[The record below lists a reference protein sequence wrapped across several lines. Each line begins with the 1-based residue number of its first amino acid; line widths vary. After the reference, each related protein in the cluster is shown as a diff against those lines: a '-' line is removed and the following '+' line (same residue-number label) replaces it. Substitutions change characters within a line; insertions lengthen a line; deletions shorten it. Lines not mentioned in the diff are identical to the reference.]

1 MSDSVNAPGTT
12 PATPATPA
20 AKDAR
25 AVSTTGRRNPVRRLV
40 ARVGIAGTIA
50 AFIIALLAAIAIL
63 APWIAPYDPLQV
75 DLAHTYQPSS
85 AEHLLG
91 TDNSGRDL
99 LSRLI
104 WGARTSLLGP
114 FIVVTVTAA
123 LGTALALTAAWFG
136 GRVDDLISR
145 LLDLL
150 FAFPSLLLAIIV
162 IALYDRGLLQASL
175 ALAVGFT
182 PYTARVLRSV
192 ALRER
197 MMPYIASGEIQ
208 GFSGFVI
215 CVRQI
220 LPNITPQILTGATI
234 NFGSAMIELA
244 AISFLGLGVQPP
256 AADWGLMV
264 SSGQASL
271 VKGFP
276 QQSLYAGL
284 LIVITVAAFSV
295 LGERLGGR
303 KAGGRA

>member
-1 MSDSVNAPGTT
+1 MSDDVNTLGGTT
-12 PATPATPA
+12 ATSA
-20 AKDAR
+20 AEEAPTAR
-25 AVSTTGRRNPVRRLV
+25 ATGRRNPLRRLV

-50 AFIIALLAAIAIL
+50 AAVIALLAAIAIL

-75 DLAHTYQPSS
+75 DLAATYQPPS
-85 AEHLLG
+85 AQHLLG

-114 FIVVTVTAA
+114 FIVVTVTAV
-123 LGTALALTAAWFG
+123 LGTVLALTAAWFG
-136 GRVDDLISR
+136 GRVDDLVSR

-192 ALRER
+192 SLRER
-197 MMPYIASGEIQ
+197 MQPYIASGEIQ
-208 GFSGFVI
+208 GFSGFGI

-256 AADWGLMV
+256 TADWGLMV

-284 LIVITVAAFSV
+284 MIVITVAAFSV

>member
-1 MSDSVNAPGTT
+1 MSDTATVPER
-12 PATPATPA
+12 ATPGST
-20 AKDAR
+20 AKADR
-25 AVSTTGRRNPVRRLV
+25 NGGPTGRRNPVRRFV
-40 ARVGIAGTIA
+40 RHVGVAGTVSA
-50 AFIIALLAAIAIL
+50 AVIALLAVVALL
-63 APWIAPYDPLQV
+63 APWIAPHDPLQL
-75 DLAHTYQPSS
+75 DLAGTYQPSS

-114 FIVVTVTAA
+114 LIVVTVTAV
-123 LGTALALTAAWFG
+123 LGTALALAAAWFG
-136 GRVDDLISR
+136 GRVDNLISR
-145 LLDLL
+145 LLDVL
-150 FAFPSLLLAIIV
+150 FAFPSLLLAVIV
-162 IALYDRGLLQASL
+162 IAMYDRGLLQASL

-192 ALRER
+192 SLRER
-197 MMPYIASGEIQ
+197 MLPYVASGEIQ

-215 CVRQI
+215 CIRQI

-234 NFGSAMIELA
+234 NFGTAMIELA

-256 AADWGLMV
+256 TADWGLMV

-284 LIVITVAAFSV
+284 LIVLTVAAFSV

>member
-1 MSDSVNAPGTT
+1 MSDSVNASGTATAGTPGK
-12 PATPATPA
+12 A
-20 AKDAR
+20 AR
-25 AVSTTGRRNPVRRLV
+25 SGGPTGRRNMIGRFVTH
-40 ARVGIAGTIA
+40 VGITGTVAA
-50 AFIIALLAAIAIL
+50 AFIVLMAAIALL

-75 DLAHTYQPSS
+75 DLAATYQSSS

-123 LGTALALTAAWFG
+123 LGTLLALTAAWFG

-192 ALRER
+192 SLRER
-197 MMPYIASGEIQ
+197 MLPYIASGEIQ

-256 AADWGLMV
+256 TADWGLMV

-284 LIVITVAAFSV
+284 MIVITVAAFSV

>member
-1 MSDSVNAPGTT
+1 MTDRTT
-12 PATPATPA
+12 PAADTPA
-20 AKDAR
+20 ADTRAAR
-25 AVSTTGRRNPVRRLV
+25 PGDPARRNPLARLTARLV

-50 AFIIALLAAIAIL
+50 AAVIALLAALAIL

-114 FIVVTVTAA
+114 FVVVTVTAV

-136 GRVDDLISR
+136 GRVDGLISR

-192 ALRER
+192 SLRER

-284 LIVITVAAFSV
+284 MIVITVAAFSV

>member
-1 MSDSVNAPGTT
+1 MSDDVNTLGATT
-12 PATPATPA
+12 ATPA
-20 AKDAR
+20 AEDAPTAR
-25 AVSTTGRRNPVRRLV
+25 TTGRRNPLRRLV

-50 AFIIALLAAIAIL
+50 AAVIALLAAIAVL

-75 DLAHTYQPSS
+75 DLAATYQPPS
-85 AEHLLG
+85 AQHLLG

-114 FIVVTVTAA
+114 FIVVTVTAV
-123 LGTALALTAAWFG
+123 LGTVLALTAAWFG
-136 GRVDDLISR
+136 GRVDDLVSR

-192 ALRER
+192 SLRER
-197 MMPYIASGEIQ
+197 MQPYIASGEIQ
-208 GFSGFVI
+208 GFSGFGI

-256 AADWGLMV
+256 TADWGLMV

-284 LIVITVAAFSV
+284 MIVITVAAFSV

>member
-1 MSDSVNAPGTT
+1 MSDSVNASGTAT
-12 PATPATPA
+12 AATAGKAARPASPT
-20 AKDAR
+20 K
-25 AVSTTGRRNPVRRLV
+25 GRNPIGRLV
-40 ARVGIAGTIA
+40 GRVGIAGTIA
-50 AFIIALLAAIAIL
+50 AAIIALLALVAIL

-75 DLAHTYQPSS
+75 DLAATYQSSS

-114 FIVVTVTAA
+114 FIVVTVTAT
-123 LGTALALTAAWFG
+123 LGTALALAAAWFG

-192 ALRER
+192 SLRER
-197 MMPYIASGEIQ
+197 MLPYIASGEIQ

-215 CVRQI
+215 CLRQI

-284 LIVITVAAFSV
+284 MIVITVAAFSV

>member
-1 MSDSVNAPGTT
+1 MSDSVNAPGT
-12 PATPATPA
+12 TPATPA

-114 FIVVTVTAA
+114 FVVVTLTAV

-256 AADWGLMV
+256 TADWGLMV

-284 LIVITVAAFSV
+284 MIVITVAAFSV